1 MSRTY
6 TPKQRKQLAE
16 CFRAAKKHLWDG
28 VSEVDLEGAY
38 LTRYVCSAIART
50 RAPRVALARTEVA
63 RRLAGCIT
71 VGSWL
76 NLVAGVPWGDL
87 TTSALQEYR
96 HAWLDS
102 LISEFES
109 NEVVA

>member
-6 TPKQRKQLAE
+6 TPKQRKQMAE

-50 RAPRVALARTEVA
+50 RAPGVALARTEVA
-63 RRLAGCIT
+63 RRLAGRLT
-71 VGSWL
+71 VGCWL
-76 NLVAGVPWGDL
+76 ASVGVPWGDL

-102 LISEFES
+102 LISEFEGT
-109 NEVVA
+109 EK

>member
-1 MSRTY
+1 M
-6 TPKQRKQLAE
+6 AE

-38 LTRYVCSAIART
+38 LTRYVCHAVVRT
-50 RAPRVALARTEVA
+50 RLPVAALARTEIS
-63 RRLAGCIT
+63 RRLAGCVT

-76 NLVAGVPWGDL
+76 VRVAGVPWGEL
-87 TTSALQEYR
+87 TDRTLQEYR

-102 LISEFES
+102 LIAEFEGT
-109 NEVVA
+109 EE